1 MDIDQEQAR
10 TRTREEW
17 VRVVK
22 DGSLD
27 SIRPEEIF
35 VACVSVDRHTDT
47 RLVGDLMAGLVE
59 IATRYLRRHVSAS
72 TANRGEDIIQAT
84 NGKLQDA
91 ILMPGHPDAAGY
103 SIAFFAKLDLRLLD
117 QIRRATKRASREYAI
132 AVDEDG
138 QELEFPDLATATAEQ
153 AMALD
158 ELLHDVDPRKRQ
170 ALSLTAAGYP
180 AYSDKPEE
188 VSVSS
193 MLNVS
198 RKTAETWVREMKR
211 LLLERIQE

>member
-1 MDIDQEQAR
+1 MDIDHQHPQP
-10 TRTREEW
+10 RTREEW
-17 VRVVK
+17 VQAVR
-22 DGSLD
+22 DGTLLTF
-27 SIRPEEIF
+27 RPEELF
-35 VACVSVDRHTDT
+35 VACISVDRHSDEVM
-47 RLVGDLMAGLVE
+47 VGGLMAGLVE
-59 IATRYLRRHVSAS
+59 IATRFLRKRVSMS
-72 TANRGEDIIQAT
+72 LPNRGEDIIHAT
-84 NGKLQDA
+84 REKLQDA
-91 ILMPGHPDAAGY
+91 ILLPGHPDAAGY

-117 QIRRATKRASREYAI
+117 QIRRATKRTSREYAI
-132 AVDEDG
+132 DVDEDG

-158 ELLHDVDPRKRQ
+158 ELLNDVDPRKRQ

-211 LLLERIQE
+211 LLLERMQK